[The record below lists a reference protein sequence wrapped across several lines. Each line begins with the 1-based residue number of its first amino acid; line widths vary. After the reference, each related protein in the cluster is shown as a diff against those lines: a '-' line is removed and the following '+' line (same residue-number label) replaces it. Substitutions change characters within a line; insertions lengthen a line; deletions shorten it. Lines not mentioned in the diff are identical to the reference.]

1 MQVSVSVD
9 GVEHSISPTAGDLVR
24 LERHYQISAAQLDD
38 EHVTVEHVLFIAWNA
53 LRRTKA
59 IPDELDFESFI
70 DLADVPRG
78 GSLVPPA
85 PLPQT

>member
-24 LERHYQISAAQLDD
+24 LEREYSISAAQLDD
-38 EHVTVEHVLFIAWNA
+38 DAITVEHVLFIAWSA

-59 IPDELDFESFI
+59 IEPDLDFDSFI

>member
-24 LERHYQISAAQLDD
+24 LEREYQISAAQLDD
-38 EHVTVEHVLFIAWNA
+38 EHVTVEHVLFIAYSA
-53 LRRTKA
+53 LRRTHV
-59 IPDELDFESFI
+59 LDDAMSFDQFI

-78 GSLVPPA
+78 GSLTPPA

>member
-9 GVEHSISPTAGDLVR
+9 GIEHSITPTAGDLVR
-24 LERHYQISAAQLDD
+24 LEREYEISAAQLDD
-38 EHVTVEHVLFIAWNA
+38 SNVTVEHVLFIAWSA

-59 IPDELDFESFI
+59 IDLDLDFDSFI
-70 DLADVPRG
+70 DLADVPKGDALR
-78 GSLVPPA
+78 PPA